1 MRKTRAATGA
11 IDIKNMKE
19 PEGLNFGKKVESRKI
34 NTEKKKIEKQPS
46 NLQKEEEEFEEEIPK
61 SSNQKKQKDENH
73 NAIDMRKE
81 DAELEKIL

>member
-1 MRKTRAATGA
+1 
-11 IDIKNMKE
+11 MKE

-34 NTEKKKIEKQPS
+34 EKKKIEKQPS
-46 NLQKEEEEFEEEIPK
+46 NVQKEEEEFEEEIPK